1 MVDVTHRLCQHV
13 GALDAAPCC
22 ILASY
27 GYLGAD
33 GIPKRSLAQRCKA
46 HKLEGMKNV
55 ISKTCTAD
63 IAGGCNTRPCYGFC
77 SFVGGKK

>member
-13 GALDAAPCC
+13 ADCGASCC

-27 GYLGAD
+27 GYLGPD

-46 HKLEGMKNV
+46 HKLQGM
-55 ISKTCTAD
+55 
-63 IAGGCNTRPCYGFC
+63 RLHP
-77 SFVGGKK
+77 